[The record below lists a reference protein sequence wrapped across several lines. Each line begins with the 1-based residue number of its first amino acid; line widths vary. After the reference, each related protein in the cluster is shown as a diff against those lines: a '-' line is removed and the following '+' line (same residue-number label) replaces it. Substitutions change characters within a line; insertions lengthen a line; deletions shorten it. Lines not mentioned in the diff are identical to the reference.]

1 MHASSSQTDIHSNKS
16 SHLTYAK
23 VGPFLSTWGHQ
34 QEVKTPLCSL
44 SFCFCLLV
52 EYANLGH
59 KLFKTTPETYPIAF
73 VPGDVFDP
81 NHLEVTPPIASA
93 PSQASSGTGD
103 PPSVSA
109 PDLRSLTSLNP
120 LHGRV
125 DAIRAAALFHLFGE
139 EKQLHLARAL
149 AGLLSPEPESMIF
162 GGHIGVAEKK
172 GFEPSVTHGDHDRM
186 WCHSPES
193 WTELW
198 DGLVFEKGMVKVQT
212 ELIYVERKILE
223 PDAPQNSMFTSL
235 VWSVTRL

>member
-1 MHASSSQTDIHSNKS
+1 
-16 SHLTYAK
+16 L
-23 VGPFLSTWGHQ
+23 F
-34 QEVKTPLCSL
+34 LCSL
-44 SFCFCLLV
+44 LA

-59 KLFKTTPETYPIAF
+59 KLFKTTQETYPIAF

-81 NHLEVTPPIASA
+81 NHLEIVPPMASA
-93 PSQASSGTGD
+93 QASTGTGD

-125 DAIRAAALFHLFGE
+125 SAIRASSLFHLFGE

-149 AGLLSPEPESMIF
+149 AGLLSPEPGSMIF

-235 VWSVTRL
+235 AWSVTRL